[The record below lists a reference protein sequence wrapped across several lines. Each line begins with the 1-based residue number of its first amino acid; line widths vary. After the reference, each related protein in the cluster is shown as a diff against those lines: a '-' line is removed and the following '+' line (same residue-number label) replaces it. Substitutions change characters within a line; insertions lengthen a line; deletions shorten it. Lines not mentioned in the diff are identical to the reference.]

1 MEITIKFNKNGENV
15 RNLRA
20 VDMNKEDIMKLINIE
35 LEPTG
40 MQEIIINF
48 ARNDE
53 KIKRLKVSYLSKEDI
68 MTVLNTEL
76 EKIESIEEIEI
87 NEDTTQTSPFMN
99 RFQTPKEIAKYTE
112 QVGPLMNRFQTPEE
126 MVEYIEQVRPIMDQL
141 EPLEEKQKHKCTC
154 EKCTCKKHLK
164 VKDLKWLLSNVD
176 EEAEITATT
185 RYGNVG
191 ILLDVLGVS
200 VSNGVW
206 LDLDEIKDPITEE
219 EIEKLQRKHEILEKI
234 GYVIEEYY
242 QNPQGLYQDVV
253 KKQKSITPLKEVF
266 QKEAFRMVFDTDFI
280 RTDKFLS
287 TFTSKHVDRKTIR
300 TKIRRLIIK
309 TAENMLDDEDLMLR
323 LENSAMQAL
332 EDVFISTN
340 PEMTK
345 ACGSS
350 QFLSKQDLI
359 DLSEKSGNDEE

>member
-1 MEITIKFNKNGENV
+1 MEITIKFK
-15 RNLRA
+15 
-20 VDMNKEDIMKLINIE
+20 K
-35 LEPTG
+35 
-40 MQEIIINF
+40 
-48 ARNDE
+48 NDE
-53 KIKRLKVSYLSKEDI
+53 NIKRLKVADLSKEDI
-68 MTVLNTEL
+68 MTVINTEL
-76 EKIESIEEIEI
+76 EQMERIEEIEI
-87 NEDTTQTSPFMN
+87 NEATEQPRPFMN
-99 RFQTPKEIAKYTE
+99 KFK
-112 QVGPLMNRFQTPEE
+112 TPEE
-126 MVEYIEQVRPIMDQL
+126 T
-141 EPLEEKQKHKCTC
+141 KHKCTC
-154 EKCTCKKHLK
+154 ENCTCKKPLK
-164 VKDLKWLLSNVD
+164 VKDLKELLETID
-176 EEAEITATT
+176 EEADILATT
-185 RYGNVG
+185 QYGDVT
-191 ILLDVLGVS
+191 IILDVLKA
-200 VSNGVW
+200 NTQDDLW
-206 LDLDEIKDPITEE
+206 LKLDDIQDPITPED
-219 EIEKLQRKHEILEKI
+219 IEKLQRKYDLLEKI

-323 LENSAMQAL
+323 LENSAMEAL
-332 EDVFISTN
+332 EDVYISSN

-359 DLSEKSGNDEE
+359 DLAEKLGNDAE

>member
-1 MEITIKFNKNGENV
+1 MELNIKFKNNEEN
-15 RNLRA
+15 
-20 VDMNKEDIMKLINIE
+20 
-35 LEPTG
+35 
-40 MQEIIINF
+40 
-48 ARNDE
+48 
-53 KIKRLKVSYLSKEDI
+53 IKSLKVSDLNKEELLTVIKAELKDIENITSIEISEQDTPLLREELIELVDAVKEELS
-68 MTVLNTEL
+68 NTE
-76 EKIESIEEIEI
+76 
-87 NEDTTQTSPFMN
+87 NEQLSDTEN
-99 RFQTPKEIAKYTE
+99 E
-112 QVGPLMNRFQTPEE
+112 
-126 MVEYIEQVRPIMDQL
+126 
-141 EPLEEKQKHKCTC
+141 HKCNC
-154 EKCTCKKHLK
+154 KNCTCKKSLK
-164 VKDLKWLLSNVD
+164 VKDLKHLLETLDD
-176 EEAEITATT
+176 ESDILATT
-185 RYGNVG
+185 QYGDVT
-191 ILLDVLGVS
+191 IILDVLKARASDGL
-200 VSNGVW
+200 W
-206 LDLDEIKDPITEE
+206 LKLDDIQDPITPED
-219 EIEKLQRKHEILEKI
+219 IEKLQRKYDLLEKI

-309 TAENMLDDEDLMLR
+309 TAENMLDDEDLMLK
-323 LENSAMQAL
+323 LENSAMQSL

-359 DLSEKSGNDEE
+359 DLSEKLGNDEE

>member
-1 MEITIKFNKNGENV
+1 MEITIKFK
-15 RNLRA
+15 
-20 VDMNKEDIMKLINIE
+20 K
-35 LEPTG
+35 
-40 MQEIIINF
+40 
-48 ARNDE
+48 NDE
-53 KIKRLKVSYLSKEDI
+53 NIKRLKVSDLSKEDI
-68 MTVLNTEL
+68 MTVINIEL
-76 EKIESIEEIEI
+76 DKMEIIEEIEI
-87 NEDTTQTSPFMN
+87 NEDTKEPRPFMN
-99 RFQTPKEIAKYTE
+99 KFKTP
-112 QVGPLMNRFQTPEE
+112 G
-126 MVEYIEQVRPIMDQL
+126 
-141 EPLEEKQKHKCTC
+141 EPKHKCTC
-154 EKCTCKKHLK
+154 EKCTCKKPLK
-164 VKDLKWLLSNVD
+164 VKDLKELLETID
-176 EEAEITATT
+176 EEADILATT
-185 RYGNVG
+185 QYGDVT
-191 ILLDVLGVS
+191 IILDVLKA
-200 VSNGVW
+200 NTQDDLW
-206 LDLDEIKDPITEE
+206 LKLDDIQDPITPED
-219 EIEKLQRKHEILEKI
+219 IEKLQRKYDLLEKI

-359 DLSEKSGNDEE
+359 DLSEKLGEE